1 MNEREIEQT
10 VELLHRYFDEA
21 NPSDPAGNIRLIKR
35 LAGFRFS
42 EQAGR
47 LILLAPAVILDGL
60 HGLVEQ
66 QFMQALSGIR
76 EDQLDYQ
83 LKAIGLALVMEYA
96 HLIQAAGSGGVMS
109 VVSMLPVLVQQG
121 QEDGATLAALALS
134 FLVANSDV
142 MTSIA
147 LKSSVESGAFQDV
160 YDRAYN
166 SATRI
171 ALAYLLFELGRREP
185 FKSYAAPR
193 ISTPDRRH
201 VLEAN
206 LQPGNPRL
214 RAAVMELVL
223 LDVASAGRALPRK
236 LNWQRR
242 DRG

>member
-1 MNEREIEQT
+1 VKT
-10 VELLHRYFDEA
+10 
-21 NPSDPAGNIRLIKR
+21 SW
-35 LAGFRFS
+35 
-42 EQAGR
+42 
-47 LILLAPAVILDGL
+47 
-60 HGLVEQ
+60 
-66 QFMQALSGIR
+66 
-76 EDQLDYQ
+76 DYQ

-109 VVSMLPVLVQQG
+109 VGLDAACPGGSRG

-134 FLVANSDV
+134 FLVANPDS

-147 LKSSVESGAFQDV
+147 LKSALESGAFQDV

-193 ISTPDRRH
+193 ISTPDRRR
-201 VLEAN
+201 VLDAN
-206 LQPGNPRL
+206 LQPGNPL
-214 RAAVMELVL
+214 IRAAVMELVL
-223 LDVASAGRALPRK
+223 LDVASAGRALPHE

-242 DRG
+242 GGW

>member
-1 MNEREIEQT
+1 MNEREVEQT
-10 VELLHRYFDEA
+10 VDLLHRYFDEA
-21 NPSDPAGNIRLIKR
+21 NPSDPAGNIRLIKH

-47 LILLAPAVILDGL
+47 LILLAPAVILEGL
-60 HGLVEQ
+60 HQLVDQ

-109 VVSMLPVLVQQG
+109 VVTMLPVLVQQG

-134 FLVANSDV
+134 FLVASSDI
-142 MTSIA
+142 MTRSA
-147 LKSSVESGAFQDV
+147 LKSAVESGAFQDV

-171 ALAYLLFELGRREP
+171 ALAYLLFEHGRREP
-185 FKSYAAPR
+185 FRTYAGPR
-193 ISTPDRRH
+193 ISTPDRRR
-201 VLEAN
+201 VLESN
-206 LQPGNPRL
+206 LQPGNPL
-214 RAAVMELVL
+214 IRAAVMELVL
-223 LDVASAGRALPRK
+223 LDVASNGRAIPHE